1 MKPSTLRTP
10 QRFQP
15 TEPRSKNLHLP
26 GLPRY
31 HPANYASTN
40 SSTVYTSASPLSS
53 PQPTMSPRQ
62 QQRQYSEP
70 QKQLHHYQR
79 ELINLN
85 RASVK
90 SPSLNSLRLPRPM
103 SPRLVPHGSPGP
115 ITPLEL
121 EEREGFFF
129 GGLRTEG
136 YFGSTHQA
144 EMGDLMGKKREQPQ
158 VINRSQNQAGP
169 SPDHR
174 RNVSSH

>member
-10 QRFQP
+10 QRLQP
-15 TEPRSKNLHLP
+15 TKPRSKNLHLP

-31 HPANYASTN
+31 HPANYTSTN
-40 SSTVYTSASPLSS
+40 SSTLNTPASPLSS

-85 RASVK
+85 RASVR
-90 SPSLNSLRLPRPM
+90 SPSLNSLRSPRPM

-121 EEREGFFF
+121 EEREGFSLV
-129 GGLRTEG
+129 GLEPRDILGAHT
-136 YFGSTHQA
+136 
-144 EMGDLMGKKREQPQ
+144 RRRW
-158 VINRSQNQAGP
+158 VIRWARGESN
-169 SPDHR
+169 HR
-174 RNVSSH
+174 